1 MSHLPTDP
9 SGASLSASLR
19 TLWLRWRRWLGAR
32 LARYLSQELPCEIAP
47 EASEQLARVAA
58 CLRPGDVILVEGAS
72 RFSAGI
78 KFLTQ
83 STWSHAALYVG
94 DALAG
99 RPDAVTPQGH
109 RACVAEA
116 DLVDGVRV
124 VGLEQYAGRPL
135 RICRAVSLSEADAQR
150 VVAHAMARI
159 GHRYDLKHI
168 VDLLRWLSP
177 KPLMPA
183 RWKRSVT
190 TLGSGDPMR
199 AICSMLVAEAMQ
211 SVRYPILPRVER
223 MRRINE
229 PHEALHP
236 TSEVLHLRHPSLFV
250 PRDFDLSPYFEV
262 VKPAL
267 VHGFDHRR
275 LVWGDQ
281 GIDPA
286 TIDGLVADA
295 QAAQAQPPERSRRK
309 LGADVADALPRA
321 GQTGPAETAQA
332 AAAPSGRWPRWL
344 VGGRRR

>member
-1 MSHLPTDP
+1 MSNPPVDP
-9 SGASLSASLR
+9 SGAGTPTTLR
-19 TLWLRWRRWLGAR
+19 SLWLRWRRWLGAR
-32 LARYLSQELPCEIAP
+32 LARYLSQEPPCDIAP
-47 EASEQLARVAA
+47 EARDELARVAA

-94 DALAG
+94 DALDG

-124 VGLEQYAGRPL
+124 VGLEQYAGRPM
-135 RICRAVSLSEADAQR
+135 RICRAVSLTEDEAQQ
-150 VVAHAMARI
+150 VVAHAVARI

-168 VDLLRWLSP
+168 FDLLRWLSP
-177 KPLMPA
+177 KPLLPA

-211 SVRYPILPRVER
+211 AVRYPILPRVER
-223 MRRINE
+223 LRRINE
-229 PHEALHP
+229 PHESVRP

-267 VHGFDHRR
+267 VNGFDHRR
-275 LVWGDQ
+275 LFWGDQ

-286 TIDGLVADA
+286 TIDELVAGA
-295 QAAQAQPPERSRRK
+295 QGAATRPPERGKRK

-321 GQTGPAETAQA
+321 AQTSADAQA
-332 AAAPSGRWPRWL
+332 TAASAGRWRRWL
-344 VGGRRR
+344 VNARRR